1 LLFDVTNI
9 KTITNEMDERVEEKL
24 QRMQRRKDESS
35 NEQME
40 NMKDLVA

>member
-1 LLFDVTNI
+1 VTNI